1 MVDGRPARPAAERT
15 VQIDNDRV
23 RVSDRRFVPGPATG
37 WQRLGFAFVEIV
49 LKDRGSG

>member
-15 VQIDNDRV
+15 VLIDNDRV
-23 RVSDRRFVPGPATG
+23 RAGDRRFVLNPAAG
-37 WQRLGFAFVEIV
+37 WRRLMFAFVEID

>member
-23 RVSDRRFVPGPATG
+23 RVSDPRFMLNAATG
-37 WQRLGFAFVEIV
+37 WQRLRFAFVEID

>member
-23 RVSDRRFVPGPATG
+23 RVSRWRFAPGAETG
-37 WQRLGFAFVEIV
+37 RHRHEFAFVAIK
-49 LKDRGSG
+49 LKDCTSR